1 MTKLNAGE
9 MLVLFSGKPPKSTA
23 DATYTFLPN
32 KNFFY
37 MTGLKNAN
45 FNLAIY
51 KKKDCKI
58 ETILFIEKPNYDVE
72 KWHGRKLTN
81 EQATA
86 ISGIESIKY
95 IEEFDNWV
103 NTLIYNSK
111 VSSIYL
117 DLEKVKANEDHS
129 LPHKFGKKLME
140 KYLFLKIASAHPIL
154 ADLRT
159 LKSDFEISEV
169 QKAIDITKEGL
180 ESILEILKPG
190 VMEYQVEATF
200 AHSIRMNGADGNS
213 FPTIAVS
220 GADSFILHYVD
231 NNKAVSDNSLI
242 LLDLGAQYN
251 QYSADISRTY
261 PANGKFTTRQKEIYD
276 IVLKAQAAVIE
287 IMKPGLPIEELNKTS
302 KKVLLEELTRIGLI
316 KSDSELVKYCY
327 HGVSHFLGLDVHD
340 IGNNDRVIEPGM
352 IFTVE
357 PGVYISDEE
366 IGIRIEDNILIT
378 KDGNIN
384 LSKDIIK
391 TTEDIEAFMKKFSNL
406 NVR

>member
-1 MTKLNAGE
+1 MTKLKAGE

-37 MTGLKNAN
+37 MTGLKNSN
-45 FNLAIY
+45 FKLAVY
-51 KKKDCKI
+51 KKNDGTI
-58 ETILFIEKPNYDVE
+58 ETLLFIEKANYDIE

-81 EQATA
+81 EQATV
-86 ISGIESIKY
+86 ISGIETIKY
-95 IEEFDNWV
+95 IEEFDNWM
-103 NTLIYNSK
+103 NGLIYNSK
-111 VSSIYL
+111 VSTIYL
-117 DLEKVKANEDHS
+117 DLERVKADEDHS
-129 LPHKFGKKLME
+129 FPHKFGEKLMD
-140 KYLFLKIASAHPIL
+140 KYLFLKIATAHPIL
-154 ADLRT
+154 AELRT
-159 LKSDFEISEV
+159 LKSNFEVSQV
-169 QKAIDITKEGL
+169 QKAVDITKEGL
-180 ESILEILKPG
+180 ESILKILKPG

-231 NNKAVSDNSLI
+231 NNKAVPDNSLI

-251 QYSADISRTY
+251 QYAADITRTY
-261 PANGKFTTRQKEIYD
+261 PSNGTYTTRQKEIYD
-276 IVLKAQAAVIE
+276 IVLKAQESVIE
-287 IMKPGLPIEELNKTS
+287 IMKPGLPIAELNKTS

-316 KSDSELVKYCY
+316 KSESELVKYCY

-340 IGNNDRVIEPGM
+340 IGNEDRIIEPGM

-357 PGVYISDEE
+357 PGVYIAEEE
-366 IGIRIEDNILIT
+366 IGIRIEDNILVT

-391 TTEDIEAFMKKFSNL
+391 TTEDIEAFMKKFAN
-406 NVR
+406 